1 MKACDR
7 PAVPGQG
14 RRGGRAGGRGGRGRR
29 RGGRAGRQ
37 ADAARAGV
45 LLLAHLHD
53 LVAGR
58 PLRRVHPPAGPL
70 LHPCPCAI
78 LVLRHEREAVC
89 DLQPAVLAAVAR
101 LRRHSPSE
109 HQDRPDRRH
118 R

>member
-70 LHPCPCAI
+70 LQPCPRAI
-78 LVLRHEREAVC
+78 LVLRHEREAVR
-89 DLQPAVLAAVAR
+89 AVAR